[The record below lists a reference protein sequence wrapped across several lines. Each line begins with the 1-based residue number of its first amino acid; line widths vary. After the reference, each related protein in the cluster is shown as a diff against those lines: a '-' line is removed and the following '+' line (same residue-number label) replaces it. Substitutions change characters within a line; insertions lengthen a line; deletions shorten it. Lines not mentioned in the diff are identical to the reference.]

1 MVRCG
6 CDRGGAAGEVSG
18 VGAGADGAD
27 APRLGGDRGW
37 GAGPWRP
44 GAGGPGDRLVA
55 SAIRRGVTEL
65 AADDACAWR
74 IANSSAFRL
83 CLANPES
90 SLVNEDPDSGW
101 GRRLAIRRAGLDRT
115 PTPRSACDRARDNI
129 AGDTTPVVI
138 PFGSLSIA
146 VLPVPGCL
154 CSWRCPVADSA
165 PRRRRRARR
174 SSPPVLERIN
184 PNAAGIDCG
193 ATTHVVAVPPD
204 RDDAPVQSFRT
215 CTTDVHRLADGL
227 VACRVTTVALESTGV
242 FWIPID
248 EILETRGL
256 TVHLVNARHVRNLP
270 GRTSDVSDAESLRD
284 LHSVGLLRGSFR
296 PTAAIVTLRPYLRH
310 RHTLVELAAT
320 QVQRMQKALVQMNLQ
335 LPFVIS
341 DITGRTGLQIIRAI
355 VAGEHDPAQLATFR
369 VRRCRA
375 TPAEIAAALTGHY
388 RPELLFALQQNLER
402 DDACERHW

>member
-1 MVRCG
+1 M
-6 CDRGGAAGEVSG
+6 
-18 VGAGADGAD
+18 
-27 APRLGGDRGW
+27 
-37 GAGPWRP
+37 
-44 GAGGPGDRLVA
+44 
-55 SAIRRGVTEL
+55 
-65 AADDACAWR
+65 
-74 IANSSAFRL
+74 
-83 CLANPES
+83 
-90 SLVNEDPDSGW
+90 
-101 GRRLAIRRAGLDRT
+101 
-115 PTPRSACDRARDNI
+115 
-129 AGDTTPVVI
+129 
-138 PFGSLSIA
+138 
-146 VLPVPGCL
+146 
-154 CSWRCPVADSA
+154 ADSA
-165 PRRRRRARR
+165 PRRPRRARR

-215 CTTDVHRLADGL
+215 FTTDVHRLADGL

-310 RHTLVELAAT
+310 RHTLVELAAMH
-320 QVQRMQKALVQMNLQ
+320 VQRMQKALVQMNLQ

-402 DDACERHW
+402 DDACERQIEACDRAIEAHVRELTATMTPPGPLPAARASRQRLEPAFDVRSVLHHLTGGVDLTQIDGMAPRPPSSSSRRLAPTCGDGLTPSISPPGNARSQEQSVGRPTAELADTPLDESRGHRVSARRFLRAIRTGFWRG